1 MAGTATSRKYKPY
14 KNLLYPH
21 QQISIKKGLV
31 KVEQPTKAPFQQY
44 MNEYRKQL
52 EKGSIKAAY
61 RGLMDYMNSLRA
73 HFTSKCP
80 DYFVSGLYFGY
91 MDMTYFALIPK
102 SLKRRKLKIAIV
114 FNHEAFRF
122 EAWLSGYN
130 KAIQAKY
137 WKQIK
142 QSSLSKYR
150 QPASTKGADS
160 IVECDLVENP
170 DFGDLDALTRQIE
183 SGTLKFIGDVEGFLS
198 EA

>member
-1 MAGTATSRKYKPY
+1 VGDAKELLMQLTKLATTSMDLLQKNMQEYK
-14 KNLLYPH
+14 
-21 QQISIKKGLV
+21 
-31 KVEQPTKAPFQQY
+31 
-44 MNEYRKQL
+44 KQL
-52 EKGSIKAAY
+52 QSGAIQAAY
-61 RGLMDYMNSLRA
+61 RGLMDFMNSLRTR
-73 HFTSKCP
+73 FKGKCP

-130 KAIQAKY
+130 KAVQAKY